1 MALPKG
7 ISVKSP
13 RIKSFRIR
21 AMRLLEK
28 CAPAHLVKYKSRYA
42 SFWMEY
48 CQAYGVDYK
57 RFLVEEKLQK
67 RANKSLRNINH
78 LHANKEKT
86 EEHENYI
93 IRKKTI
99 TRKVTKNKKPVE
111 INTIDNPNQTLIVK
125 DEEETTEVVTE
136 KMQISKINFAHAITL
151 STVRR
156 IQDSA
161 EFKEFFT
168 KDYLYFLA
176 GGTED
181 EERMKDG
188 RLRKRFK
195 DQLAHLQ
202 NASEMRT
209 VLNQMIQQLIAEAKE
224 RKMDVALLNAIDKR
238 ISIMKRAMDMSREL
252 DMQPILML
260 NAIEEG
266 EFSAQKVLQGAIT
279 NDRAMVDNGQVV
291 LVAQKQAIMVND
303 DIDASL
309 RAISEAI
316 IDKQIESIAEP
327 EAIVDVNA
335 TAEHE
340 SDNDREP
347 TIEELEQDA
356 AINP

>member
-1 MALPKG
+1 MSEKGFHTNSPKIKRFRVKAL
-7 ISVKSP
+7 
-13 RIKSFRIR
+13 RI
-21 AMRLLEK
+21 LEK
-28 CAPAHLVKYKSRYA
+28 CGPAHLLKYKNRYA
-42 SFWMEY
+42 DFWTDY
-48 CQAYGVDYK
+48 CQTFGIDYQKFIVD
-57 RFLVEEKLQK
+57 EHLQK
-67 RANKSLRNINH
+67 KANKSLRDIKSK
-78 LHANKEKT
+78 HANKEKT

-99 TRKVTKNKKPVE
+99 TRKVIKNKKPIELNTVE
-111 INTIDNPNQTLIVK
+111 IPNQSVIVK

-136 KMQISKINFAHAITL
+136 KMHIQKINFAHAITL
-151 STVRR
+151 ATVRR

-176 GGTED
+176 GGKEDTEK
-181 EERMKDG
+181 MKDG

-202 NASEMRT
+202 NASEMRI
-209 VLNQMIQQLIAEAKE
+209 VLNQLIEKLVQESKE
-224 RKMDVALLNAIDKR
+224 PKVDAVLLNAIDRR
-238 ISIMKRAMDMSREL
+238 INIMKKAMDMSREL

-291 LVAQKQAIMVND
+291 LVAQKQAVMVNE
-303 DIDASL
+303 DIDAAL
-309 RAISEAI
+309 KAVSEAI

-327 EAIVDVNA
+327 ETEL
-335 TAEHE
+335 TAEN
-340 SDNDREP
+340 DNDREP

>member
-7 ISVKSP
+7 FNTRSSKVK
-13 RIKSFRIR
+13 RFRIN
-21 AMRLLEK
+21 ALRLLEK
-28 CAPAHLVKYKSRYA
+28 CGAAHLLKYKNRYA
-42 SFWMEY
+42 SFWTDY
-48 CQAYGVDYK
+48 CETFGIDYK
-57 RFLVEEKLQK
+57 RFLIEEKLQK
-67 RANKSLRNINH
+67 AANKCLRDIKNR
-78 LHANKEKT
+78 HANKEKT

-99 TRKVTKNKKPVE
+99 TRKVIKNKKPIELNTVE
-111 INTIDNPNQTLIVK
+111 IPNQSVIVK

-136 KMQISKINFAHAITL
+136 KMHIQKINFAHAITL
-151 STVRR
+151 ATVRR

-176 GGTED
+176 GGKED
-181 EERMKDG
+181 TERMKDG

-202 NASEMRT
+202 NASEMRI
-209 VLNQMIQQLIAEAKE
+209 VLNQLIEKLVQESKE
-224 RKMDVALLNAIDKR
+224 PKVDAVLLNAIDRR
-238 ISIMKRAMDMSREL
+238 INIMKKAMDMSREL

-291 LVAQKQAIMVND
+291 LVAQKQAVMVNE

-327 EAIVDVNA
+327 EEDA
-335 TAEHE
+335 T
-340 SDNDREP
+340 SINKIDREP

-356 AINP
+356 VINP